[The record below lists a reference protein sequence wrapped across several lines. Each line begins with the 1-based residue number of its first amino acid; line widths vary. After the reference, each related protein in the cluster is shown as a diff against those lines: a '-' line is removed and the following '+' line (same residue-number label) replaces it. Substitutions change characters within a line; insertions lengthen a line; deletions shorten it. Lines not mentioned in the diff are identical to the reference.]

1 MCLTLSMEHGWGIL
15 HWATSPKSSVPIV
28 FVLLRISSSLRI
40 GILLVAYFFATST
53 DAPWW
58 ATVLIFIASMIFS
71 RILFKFIKSKSGPK
85 QSPSE

>member
-1 MCLTLSMEHGWGIL
+1 MNMTEESLVTRIRNNPLF
-15 HWATSPKSSVPIV
+15 KSFLFYSAFRAVYG
-28 FVLLRISSSLRI
+28 I

-58 ATVLIFIASMIFS
+58 ATILIFIASMIFS
-71 RILFKFIKSKSGPK
+71 RILFKFIKSKSGAK

>member
-1 MCLTLSMEHGWGIL
+1 MEDETFL
-15 HWATSPKSSVPIV
+15 ERVKANPLFRS
-28 FVLLRISSSLRI
+28 FLLYSAFRAVYGI

-71 RILFKFIKSKSGPK
+71 RILFKFIKSKSGSK

>member
-1 MCLTLSMEHGWGIL
+1 MDGESFIGR
-15 HWATSPKSSVPIV
+15 
-28 FVLLRISSSLRI
+28 LRQNPLFRSFLFYSAFRAVYGI

-58 ATVLIFIASMIFS
+58 ATVLIFVASMIFS

>member
-1 MCLTLSMEHGWGIL
+1 MDEESFIGR
-15 HWATSPKSSVPIV
+15 
-28 FVLLRISSSLRI
+28 LRQNPLFRSFLFYSAFRAVYGI

-58 ATVLIFIASMIFS
+58 ATILIFIASMIFS
-71 RILFKFIKSKSGPK
+71 RILFKFIKSKSGAK

>member
-1 MCLTLSMEHGWGIL
+1 MIMTEESVVTRIRSNPLF
-15 HWATSPKSSVPIV
+15 KSFLFYSAFRAVYG
-28 FVLLRISSSLRI
+28 I

-58 ATVLIFIASMIFS
+58 ATILIFIASMIFS
-71 RILFKFIKSKSGPK
+71 RILFKFIKSKSGAK

>member
-1 MCLTLSMEHGWGIL
+1 MDGESFIGR
-15 HWATSPKSSVPIV
+15 
-28 FVLLRISSSLRI
+28 LRQNPLFRSFLFYSAFRAIYGI

-58 ATVLIFIASMIFS
+58 ATVLIFVASMIFS
-71 RILFKFIKSKSGPK
+71 RILFKFIKSKSGAK

>member
-1 MCLTLSMEHGWGIL
+1 MDGESFIGR
-15 HWATSPKSSVPIV
+15 
-28 FVLLRISSSLRI
+28 LRQNPLFRSFLFYSAFRAVYGI

-58 ATVLIFIASMIFS
+58 ATVLIFVASMIFS
-71 RILFKFIKSKSGPK
+71 RILFNFIKSKSGTK

>member
-1 MCLTLSMEHGWGIL
+1 MEDETFL
-15 HWATSPKSSVPIV
+15 ERVKANPLFRS
-28 FVLLRISSSLRI
+28 FLLYSAFRAVYGI

-71 RILFKFIKSKSGPK
+71 RILFKFIKSKSGAK

>member
-1 MCLTLSMEHGWGIL
+1 MDEDSFIGR
-15 HWATSPKSSVPIV
+15 
-28 FVLLRISSSLRI
+28 LRQNPLFRSFLFYSAFRAVYGI

-58 ATVLIFIASMIFS
+58 ATVLIFVASMIFS
-71 RILFKFIKSKSGPK
+71 RILFKFIKSKSGAK

>member
-1 MCLTLSMEHGWGIL
+1 MDEESFIGR
-15 HWATSPKSSVPIV
+15 
-28 FVLLRISSSLRI
+28 LRQNPLFRSFLFYSAFRAVYGF

-71 RILFKFIKSKSGPK
+71 RILFKFIKSKSGAK

>member
-1 MCLTLSMEHGWGIL
+1 MIMTEESVLTRIRSNPLF
-15 HWATSPKSSVPIV
+15 KSFLFYSAFRAVYG
-28 FVLLRISSSLRI
+28 I

-58 ATVLIFIASMIFS
+58 ATILIFIASMIFS
-71 RILFKFIKSKSGPK
+71 RILFKFIKSKSGAK

>member
-1 MCLTLSMEHGWGIL
+1 MDEESFIGR
-15 HWATSPKSSVPIV
+15 
-28 FVLLRISSSLRI
+28 LRQNPLFRSFLFYSAFRAVYGI

-58 ATVLIFIASMIFS
+58 ATVLIFVASMIFS
-71 RILFKFIKSKSGPK
+71 RILFKFIKSKSGAK

>member
-1 MCLTLSMEHGWGIL
+1 MNMTEESLVTRIRNNPLF
-15 HWATSPKSSVPIV
+15 KSFLFYSAFRAVYG
-28 FVLLRISSSLRI
+28 I

-58 ATVLIFIASMIFS
+58 ATVLIFVASMIFS
-71 RILFKFIKSKSGPK
+71 RILFRYIKSKSGAK

>member
-1 MCLTLSMEHGWGIL
+1 MSDASNVGRLMDNPLF
-15 HWATSPKSSVPIV
+15 KSFLFYSAFRAVYG
-28 FVLLRISSSLRI
+28 L
-40 GILLVAYFFATST
+40 GILLFAYFFAKST
-53 DAPWW
+53 DSPWW